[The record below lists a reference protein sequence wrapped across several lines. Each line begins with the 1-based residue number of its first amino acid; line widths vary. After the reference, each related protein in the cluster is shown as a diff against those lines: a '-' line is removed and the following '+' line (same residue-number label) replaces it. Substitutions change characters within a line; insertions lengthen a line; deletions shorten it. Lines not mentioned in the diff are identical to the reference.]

1 MIVLCT
7 SPVIRDVCMFHR
19 LFATYVT
26 SLLEC
31 LLKFCSS
38 LKIGS
43 FGFLL
48 SFESSLYILD
58 TSVLSGTCF
67 AYNIFSQS
75 VAYLF
80 VLLTVSFEEQTF

>member
-1 MIVLCT
+1 
-7 SPVIRDVCMFHR
+7 MFHR

-31 LLKFCSS
+31 LLERDLLLIF
-38 LKIGS
+38 KIGL

-58 TSVLSGTCF
+58 TSLLSGICF